1 MEEETQAY
9 IPNWPLSSSMACVNS
24 ALPSFCLSARKL
36 NLSLATSKGKI
47 SGERDREREGG
58 GGGSLELWVK
68 AV

>member
-47 SGERDREREGG
+47 SGERETERERVGG
-58 GGGSLELWVK
+58 EAHWNYG
-68 AV
+68 